1 MPAIFIFRV
10 SCKEIL
16 LSSKMEETT
25 AVEKF
30 AMLSLN
36 CVAELPEIVHIG
48 RQQLGCLQDLVPHLL
63 LGGKT

>member
-1 MPAIFIFRV
+1 
-10 SCKEIL
+10 
-16 LSSKMEETT
+16 MEETT